1 MKLDTRINL
10 LAIASARYL
19 IECNENQC
27 IVIHKPDYY
36 IKDKEKINETLRV
49 QLRFDQIIDNLP
61 TYNYRNII
69 IIK

>member
-1 MKLDTRINL
+1 MKLDTRVNL
-10 LAIASARYL
+10 LAIAITI
-19 IECNENQC
+19 IEYNENQC
-27 IVIHKPDYY
+27 TVIHKSDYY